1 MSASVEPEVRAV
13 STPTRQQQAPSPA
26 ECLQNM
32 LAANFD
38 AVSVPAA
45 LTLAKY
51 LLNILL
57 YPEDQRFRS
66 VNTENKVFTSKV
78 LPAKGAAQFL
88 QSVGFRAHP
97 ASSALQLPAA
107 AADGLSAEQLRLL
120 GEGWDLLQAALTELG
135 VPEQDRPV
143 EASVDAAALR
153 LQREARRSQQVQLE
167 QAVAFDPFRAHIV
180 RAAPQVRHLLRSFS
194 STAHI
199 LAFHT
204 CSLSGKLVQAPALP
218 APLHC
223 PPQSPNYW
231 SCSARERNWRAV
243 QRTWIAAQR

>member
-1 MSASVEPEVRAV
+1 
-13 STPTRQQQAPSPA
+13 
-26 ECLQNM
+26 M
-32 LAANFD
+32 LTANFD

-51 LLNILL
+51 LLNVLL

-66 VNTENKVFTSKV
+66 VNTENKVFISKV

-97 ASSALQLPAA
+97 TSSTLQLPAA

-135 VPEQDRPV
+135 VPEQDRPSKT
-143 EASVDAAALR
+143 SVDAAALR
-153 LQREARRSQQVQLE
+153 LQREARMSQQVQLE

-180 RAAPQVRHLLRSFS
+180 RAAPQVRHLLLYPFS
-194 STAHI
+194 TTICI
-199 LAFHT
+199 LALHT
-204 CSLSGKLVQAPALP
+204 CSLSGKPVQAPVLP

-243 QRTWIAAQR
+243 QRRWIAAQR